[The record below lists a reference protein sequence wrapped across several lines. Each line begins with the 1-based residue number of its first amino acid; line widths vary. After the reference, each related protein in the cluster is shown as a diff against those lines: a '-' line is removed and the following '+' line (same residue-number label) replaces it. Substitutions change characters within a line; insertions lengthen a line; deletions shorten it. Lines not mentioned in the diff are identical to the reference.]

1 MREYELVVVLNPM
14 LTQEEAKAS
23 WERIKALVVER
34 GGSANHEDWWGTRR
48 LAYPI
53 RRRGQTFAEGL
64 YILGRFQME
73 PALAP
78 EMEASLKLMEEV
90 LRFLV
95 VKAEAPSPEPPQAES
110 SQPVESETRPAEAVE

>member
-14 LTQEEAKAS
+14 LAQEEAKGS
-23 WERIKALVVER
+23 WERIKALAVER
-34 GGSANHEDWWGTRR
+34 GGSVTHEEWWGTKR

-53 RRRGQTFAEGL
+53 RRRGETFAEGL

-73 PALAP
+73 PTLAP
-78 EMEASLKLMEEV
+78 EIEAGLRLMEEV

-95 VKAEAPSPEPPQAES
+95 VKAEVPLPESPQAES